1 MLCGQEGYVILTT
14 ESNIFSFL
22 LTGSE
27 MNNSRLA
34 LLFELLTRNKV
45 NTFRII
51 FAAIVRPSN
60 LHFQLVSQITL
71 M

>member
-1 MLCGQEGYVILTT
+1 MLCGQERCVILTT
-14 ESNIFSFL
+14 ESNIFLFL

-27 MNNSRLA
+27 MNNSRST
-34 LLFELLTRNKV
+34 LLFELPTRKKV
-45 NTFRII
+45 KTFRII
-51 FAAIVRPSN
+51 FAAMVRPSN